1 MSFHPK
7 GIRRNNVECCELLD
21 YFETEASVEEGSAGE
36 EEIDCE
42 DEHILQ
48 FATPQPEES

>member
-7 GIRRNNVECCELLD
+7 EIRRNNVECCGLLD
-21 YFETEASVEEGSAGE
+21 YFETEASVEEDSAGE
-36 EEIDCE
+36 EEIDSE
-42 DEHILQ
+42 DELIVQ